1 MNLDFFNRL
10 ANKVEENKDVQKFMN
25 ELVNFLKNSVEK
37 ASVGLVNMGILEK
50 IENKEK
56 VTLTS
61 RNTIRNE
68 TESVLREYANKTQ
81 EEGDL
86 YFVTKKRDIE
96 GIYRV
101 EKYDS
106 TGQMEVLDL
115 ELPEGTRIDGVM
127 RERSGKYMIDEVAT
141 IEVNKRIEGKME
153 EVLDK
158 QKQEL
163 EDYRK
168 EGHIY
173 LVTEKTNNRIYLSD
187 QTESRGFEIEEIG
200 IPMEIKRNIFEGTLL
215 KYENGRYNI
224 YDENDTIL

>member
-115 ELPEGTRIDGVM
+115 KLPAETRIDGVM

-215 KYENGRYNI
+215 KYKSEAKRS
-224 YDENDTIL
+224 